1 MIHVDGDNI
10 TYDGTGL
17 GKAATKAY
25 RTGANGEHITYG
37 RKPSNYQTVT
47 ATSSSM
53 NTSAEAILEQVY
65 DLFISKHDDY
75 GPDNI
80 ALSPFGPLEGLIT
93 RLHDKQSRAIH
104 LVKNKQGIG
113 QNEPLEDTF
122 IDMIGYSL
130 AAILV
135 LRGEW
140 PNVP

>member
-1 MIHVDGDNI
+1 MIYDGDN
-10 TYDGTGL
+10 TRHDGTGL
-17 GKAATKAY
+17 GKAAAKVY
-25 RTGANGEHITYG
+25 RTGAEGEHFAYG
-37 RKPSNYQTVT
+37 RKSDDYKAI
-47 ATSSSM
+47 ATGS
-53 NTSAEAILEQVY
+53 TSISISIEAVLEQVY

-93 RLHDKQSRAIH
+93 RLHDKQSRAVH
-104 LVKNKQGIG
+104 LVKNKDGIG

-122 IDMIGYSL
+122 IDIIGYSL

-140 PNVP
+140 PNVS